1 MNPEEIIQRIRSA
14 YPDAVVE
21 PEGADCNFS
30 VKIVSAAFEGKNPL
44 QRQRP
49 VMALFKDEISSGAL
63 HALSITAKT
72 PSEDVAG

>member
-1 MNPEEIIQRIRSA
+1 MNPEVIVQRIQSE

-21 PEGADCNFS
+21 TDGADCNFS
-30 VKIVSAAFEGKNPL
+30 VTIISQAFDGLNPI

-49 VMALFKDEISSGAL
+49 VMALFKDDISSGAL

-72 PSEDVAG
+72 PAEAGR

>member
-1 MNPEEIIQRIRSA
+1 MNPQDIVDRIQAA

-21 PEGADCNFS
+21 TDGADCNFS
-30 VKIVSAAFEGKNPL
+30 VMVVSQAFEGQNPL

-49 VMALFKDEISSGAL
+49 IMALFKDDISSGAL

-72 PSEDVAG
+72 PAESG